1 MNKVYYRINDYDD
14 YLDFPHDVEISESL
28 VEEVAISWYEEAGC
42 DEDSRIIVSLSEH
55 KDGPYTDFEVSIW
68 HTVSFDA
75 RKL

>member
-1 MNKVYYRINDYDD
+1 MNKIYYNIEGHKGCFYNAD
-14 YLDFPHDVEISESL
+14 ISEIT
-28 VEEVAISWYEEAGC
+28 AEEAARDWYDEVGC